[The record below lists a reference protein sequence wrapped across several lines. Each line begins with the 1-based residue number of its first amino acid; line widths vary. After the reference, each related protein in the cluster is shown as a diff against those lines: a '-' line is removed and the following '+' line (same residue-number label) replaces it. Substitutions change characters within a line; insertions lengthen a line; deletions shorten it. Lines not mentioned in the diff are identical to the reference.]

1 MQRQDGCRWEVQLN
15 PEEKQVKRFHT
26 ALIAAAALALGTAA
40 SAQQTW
46 YPSKFG
52 PNDELGS
59 ANYLTPALALEASKL
74 VKTGKTYS
82 LGITVNTTTPAFPPR
97 TCSIYIVQPG
107 QQGASEGLGPTKT
120 TYNDDILNCWTG
132 IGTQIDGLGHI
143 GVGDR
148 YYNGNKW
155 QDFANISGLK
165 KLSADKIP
173 PFVARGVLLD
183 MAAYYG
189 VEVVKEGTAFNR
201 AEIEAVAKKQ
211 GVEIRQG
218 DVVIFHTGWLSLI
231 EKDPKRFGSVEPGL
245 GRDGARYLVSK
256 NVVAIGADT
265 WGLETIPFEPGAGVF
280 EVHQILLPMGGTY
293 ILENINTAELAK
305 DKAWE
310 FMFVLGQNKY
320 QGAVQSMINPVA
332 IR

>member
-1 MQRQDGCRWEVQLN
+1 MNFKTL
-15 PEEKQVKRFHT
+15 
-26 ALIAAAALALGTAA
+26 
-40 SAQQTW
+40 SAVGAMTLTMSFGAMAQATW
-46 YPSKFG
+46 YPSKWG
-52 PNDELGS
+52 PNDEIGA
-59 ANYLTPALALEASKL
+59 ANYMTPALALQASKL
-74 VKTGKTYS
+74 VTTGKVYS
-82 LGITVNTTTPAFPPR
+82 LGITVNTTTPAYPPR

-107 QQGASEGLGPTKT
+107 QQGGSEGLGPTKT
-120 TYNDDILNCWTG
+120 TYNDDILNCWNG
-132 IGTQIDGLGHI
+132 IGTQLDGLGHI
-143 GVGDR
+143 GVGER

-165 KLSADKIP
+165 KLGTEKVP
-173 PFVARGVLLD
+173 PFVARGVVLD
-183 MAAYYG
+183 MAAHYG
-189 VEVVKEGTAFNR
+189 VEVVKEGTAFNK

-245 GRDGARYLVSK
+245 GREGARYLVGK
-256 NVVAIGADT
+256 GVVAVGADN
-265 WGLETIPFEPGAGVF
+265 WAVEAIPFEPGAGIF
-280 EVHQILLPMGGTY
+280 EVHQILLPMSGTY
-293 ILENINTAELAK
+293 ILENINTAELVK

-310 FMFVLGQNKY
+310 FMFVLGHNKY